1 MGKKSAMGR
10 GLEAIFESNS
20 TDTSSSLV
28 SVIRISDIEAN
39 KEQPRKTFDESAL
52 LELSQSIAAHGVIQP
67 IVVKSVGEGFYKIIA
82 GERRFRAAKMA
93 GLSEIPAI
101 VREMDDKTAAEV
113 AIIENIQREDLNPV
127 EEAAAYKTL
136 MDEYGMTQDELAQ
149 RIGKPRSTVSNILR
163 VLDLPDV
170 VLAMVAEGKL
180 SLGHAKALMSVKYT
194 DDMVMLAER
203 IAVYNMSVREVE
215 AAAKKLNAA
224 HNEIA
229 EEPVDNKTSYA
240 KALDKRLLDR
250 MGRRV
255 KISYGK
261 KKVVELAYTDDEDLE
276 SLLKTIAGDD
286 IFDF

>member
-1 MGKKSAMGR
+1 MAKKSAMGR

-39 KEQPRKTFDESAL
+39 KEQPRKTFEESAL

-67 IVVKSVGEGFYKIIA
+67 IVVKSVGDGFYKIIA

-113 AIIENIQREDLNPV
+113 AIIENIQRQDLNPV
-127 EEAAAYKTL
+127 EEAVAYKTL
-136 MDEYGMTQDELAQ
+136 MEEYGMTHDELSQ
-149 RIGKPRSTVSNILR
+149 RIGKPRSSVSNILR
-163 VLDLPDV
+163 ILDLPDA

-194 DDMVMLAER
+194 DDMIMLAER
-203 IAVYNMSVREVE
+203 TVAYGMSVREVE
-215 AAAKKLNAA
+215 ATAKKLNASHLEA
-224 HNEIA
+224 P
-229 EEPVDNKTSYA
+229 EEPVNNKTSYE
-240 KALDKRLLDR
+240 KALDKRLLEK
-250 MGRRV
+250 MGRKV

-261 KKVVELAYTDDEDLE
+261 KKIVEISYTDDDDLE
-276 SLLKTIAGDD
+276 ELLKSIAGED